1 MKSITDLIL
10 DRDGTVIYDRH
21 YLADPAGVEL
31 LPGAGAALARLARAG
46 VRLHLASNQSGIGRG
61 YFTEA
66 DQQAVHARLVELLAG
81 HGVTLAGA
89 VHCPHAPEEHCAC
102 RKPAPGLWL
111 ALARDWNLDPAT
123 TAMVGDKEADVGL
136 GLGAGLA
143 ASILV
148 LTGKG
153 AAHAARLGLPEPS
166 GPWREIAPRAPG
178 RPHLLARDLD
188 AVADWLLGRGA
199 RAANTPAREVR
210 P

>member
-1 MKSITDLIL
+1 MKPITDVIL
-10 DRDGTVIYDRH
+10 DRDGTVIVDRH

-46 VRLHLASNQSGIGRG
+46 LRLHLASNQSGIGRG

-66 DQQAVHARLVELLAG
+66 DQRAVQARLAALLAE

-111 ALARDWNLDPAT
+111 ALARDWGLDPAAT
-123 TAMVGDKEADVGL
+123 VMVGDKDADVGL

-143 ASILV
+143 AAILV

-153 AAHAARLGLPEPS
+153 AAHAARLGLPGLD

-178 RPHLLARDLD
+178 QPHLLARDLG
-188 AVADWLLGRGA
+188 AVADWLLARGA
-199 RAANTPAREVR
+199 SARGQR